1 MFLFLT
7 YETLLPFFMKFNSF
21 ATFAI
26 SFIFFPAVLNKTL
39 KSLLLIWYPSNIL
52 PNNESISE
60 WLIWLLLLK
69 TKLFKF
75 GIFFPLPGDQLV
87 SFLLKPLTFL
97 VFKNLK
103 NLSLSNS
110 ILASSIENIGD
121 NNVLS

>member
-1 MFLFLT
+1 MWLEINLT
-7 YETLLPFFMKFNSF
+7 SL
-21 ATFAI
+21 I
-26 SFIFFPAVLNKTL
+26 SIENQHPIKDQKLVLNEELNKD
-39 KSLLLIWYPSNIL
+39 KNIL
-52 PNNESISE
+52 SNNESISE

-69 TKLFKF
+69 TKLSKF

-103 NLSLSNS
+103 NRSLSNS